1 MPHQLEQINGETS
14 FAYNGTESP
23 WHRLG
28 VPMSGLATADAMLA
42 AANADY
48 TVSVEPLYTTVPGVD
63 GFTEIEVGRATVR
76 TVSDDRD
83 PADRVL
89 GVVGNRYH
97 VVQNRDVLER
107 AVTIV
112 GADVTSGAVI
122 DTCGVLGKGERFFA
136 FLDLGTVAVDP
147 EGIND
152 KLTRGLGVLTS
163 HDGSGA
169 ITYALSNIRWVCNNT
184 VNAGLRT
191 AARTFSARH
200 TANVESALTDAQR
213 VLGLSVSWE
222 QEFSVLAERLLR
234 VNDGGSAGQA
244 HDLLD
249 RVEQRLW
256 KPSPDPTDHALTI
269 AENRRN
275 RLHGLLDSPTC
286 GENFGYNGW
295 SVFNAFVEYADHAR
309 PRLSDERLAE
319 AAMFGQKDAW
329 KDTVADLVLA

>member
-1 MPHQLEQINGETS
+1 MPHNLEQINGETS
-14 FAYNGTESP
+14 FAYNGAESP

-28 VPMSGLATADAMLA
+28 VPMSGLATADEMLA

-48 TVSVEPLYTTVPGVD
+48 KVSVEPLFTTIQGVD
-63 GFTEIEVGRATVR
+63 GFTEVEAGRATVR

-89 GVVGNRYH
+89 GIVGNRYQ

-112 GADVTSGAVI
+112 GADPETSAVI

-136 FLDLGTVAVDP
+136 FLDLGTVTVDP
-147 EGIND
+147 GGIDD

-169 ITYALSNIRWVCNNT
+169 ITYALSNIRWVCSNT
-184 VNAGLRT
+184 VNAGLRS
-191 AARTFSARH
+191 AQRTFSARH
-200 TANVESALTDAQR
+200 TVNVESALADAQR
-213 VLGLSVSWE
+213 VLGLSVAWE

-256 KPSPDPTDHALTI
+256 TPSQDPTEHALTI
-269 AENRRN
+269 AQNRQE

-295 SVFNAFVEYADHAR
+295 SVFNAFVEYVDHAR
-309 PRLSDERLAE
+309 PRLSEDRLAE
-319 AAMFGQKDAW
+319 AAMFGEKDAW
-329 KDTVADLVLA
+329 KDTVAGLVLA